1 MAPSFCIELG
11 ESEQEMLLEI
21 ARKSIISGLPGNIE
35 MQLDNENMAGS
46 LISRFGAFVTLTK
59 AGALR
64 GCIGSLESSSP
75 LTQTVT
81 RAAHNSAFSDA
92 RFPQLDESELD
103 KIRIEISV
111 LSEPVPIEIIDRA
124 DLLAKLVPKLDG
136 LLLEDGRYRSV
147 FLPKVWDKISG
158 PNEFLEHLLAKAGL
172 PTDHWSRTICFKRFS
187 AFSFGE

>member
-1 MAPSFCIELG
+1 MALSCCIELG
-11 ESEQEMLLEI
+11 ESEQEKLLEI
-21 ARKSIISGLPGNIE
+21 ARQSIISGLPGNTE

-46 LISRFGAFVTLTK
+46 LLAPLGAFVTLTK
-59 AGALR
+59 SGALR
-64 GCIGSLESSSP
+64 GCIGSLESSSQ
-75 LTQTVT
+75 LAQTVT
-81 RAAHNSAFSDA
+81 KAAYNSAFSDA

-111 LSEPVPIEIIDRA
+111 LSEPVAIKVSDRP
-124 DLLAKLVPKLDG
+124 DLLAKLIPKLDG

-147 FLPKVWDKISG
+147 FLPKVWDKFSG

-172 PTDHWSRTICFKRFS
+172 PTDYWSSTICFKRFS